1 MTRLEEIDE
10 RRRRKTRMRLPQLN
24 KANRLAKRNASTL
37 RPYQIEALKTFNV
50 QSTAEPVLA

>member
-24 KANRLAKRNASTL
+24 KANRIAKRHAETI
-37 RPYQIEALKTFNV
+37 RYIKPAAPI
-50 QSTAEPVLA
+50 AEPALA